1 MVMKSDAK
9 EDRSVSARA
18 LSALSATRWSV
29 VARAGDR
36 GGGAWTEALET
47 IARSYRPVFVRH
59 LTGHMRIP
67 PDQAEDL
74 VQAFLLE
81 KVLEKNVIRLASAKQ
96 GRFRSFFMKT
106 FCNFVASQLR
116 RQQARKRAPDHRAA
130 ERVEDHPELVAP
142 DSAQK
147 DAFDALWARQVLSA
161 ALERM
166 RRECEAQG
174 RTTLWRLFETRILAP
189 LLDGETPVPY
199 GILVRRFGL
208 RSPSEASNLLITAR
222 RMFVRNLKAVV
233 GETVAD
239 DRCVDAEILALKRA
253 LSK

>member
-1 MVMKSDAK
+1 MAARDRYGRPEVAYAPAPTPQLKSVPMAVVRPGLVLFEIGGATESVAK
-9 EDRSVSARA
+9 E
-18 LSALSATRWSV
+18 
-29 VARAGDR
+29 
-36 GGGAWTEALET
+36 
-47 IARSYRPVFVRH
+47 
-59 LTGHMRIP
+59 
-67 PDQAEDL
+67 
-74 VQAFLLE
+74 AF
-81 KVLEKNVIRLASAKQ
+81 RLASAKQ

-189 LLDGETPVPY
+189 LLDGETPIPY